1 LDFEGSYEFIFHGV
15 YLNFKQLILRWLKI
29 GAMLLA
35 GALILFLFDRSGK
48 LLFRII
54 GLLGTV
60 LFGFSVI
67 VMLLTFRKA
76 KRLSPWMLALTAFI
90 SMFCTLLFFTLTA
103 SPLSKLVATIA
114 ACIGFAA
121 GIGWSLR
128 NLLFVDRE
136 IIQIRGTLWSL
147 LIWAVSIA
155 IPQLFGILGYRTPY
169 TAALFSFFGMGLTV
183 GNSLGLI
190 KRYVNAR
197 GFISRR
203 MEVRP

>member
-1 LDFEGSYEFIFHGV
+1 MNI
-15 YLNFKQLILRWLKI
+15 KRLIMRWLII
-29 GAMLLA
+29 GVSLLA
-35 GALILFLFDRSGK
+35 GALILLLIDRSGK
-48 LLFRII
+48 LLFRIA
-54 GLLGTV
+54 GLIGTV
-60 LFGFSVI
+60 LFAVSVI

-76 KRLSPWMLALTAFI
+76 KRLSPWMLALTALI
-90 SMFCTLLFFTLTA
+90 SMACTLFFFWITG
-103 SPLSKLVATIA
+103 SPISKVAATIA

-121 GIGWSLR
+121 GIGWSLS

-169 TAALFSFFGMGLTV
+169 LAALFSFFGMGLTM

-190 KRYVNAR
+190 KRYISAR
-197 GFISRR
+197 GLISRR
-203 MEVRP
+203 LEVRP